1 MPGPRLPEIY
11 PTTTVTHGR
20 YDMRAARKIKDLV
33 RVKDALARSSQ
44 DVATAIETMESAGMD
59 TLLVHSDNM
68 IKRRIPELSG
78 WTTKLAAEA
87 EDQARAKLDGVM
99 SAAEATKIRADLQA
113 ARLKAAAKKPKLHRP
128 S

>member
-1 MPGPRLPEIY
+1 
-11 PTTTVTHGR
+11 
-20 YDMRAARKIKDLV
+20 MRIARKIKDLI

-44 DVATAIETMESAGMD
+44 DVATAISTMESAGMD
-59 TLLVHSDNM
+59 TLLVHGDNV

-87 EDQARAKLDGVM
+87 EDQARARLDGVM
-99 SAAEATKIRADLQA
+99 STAEATKIRADRQA
-113 ARLKAAAKKPKLHRP
+113 AAQKAAKKPKIHRP